1 MEVVENV
8 ALISINATLLVQLG
22 SFLIFMVL
30 FNRIMIKP
38 LRKVM
43 TERDQYMVHAREEVS
58 GINHSYKEISQQI
71 VDQEAHARSSAIQIR
86 EEIETSGKV
95 SANDVVSKTK
105 EEIRQLRTAA
115 QKETEVRIS
124 AAREQVTVEA
134 EGLAE
139 EMIAALLGRK
149 RSAL

>member
-8 ALISINATLLVQLG
+8 ALISINATLLVQLV

-43 TERDQYMVHAREEVS
+43 AERDQYMVRAREEIS
-58 GINHSYKEISQQI
+58 EINHSYGAISRQI
-71 VDQEAHARSSAIQIR
+71 VDQEAQARKSAFQIR
-86 EEIETSGKV
+86 EEIETSAKL
-95 SANDVVSKTK
+95 SASDLMSKTK
-105 EEIRQLRTAA
+105 EEIRHLRTAA
-115 QKETEVRIS
+115 QKETDAKIS
-124 AAREQVTVEA
+124 AARENVTAEA

-139 EMIAALLGRK
+139 VMIAALLDR
-149 RSAL
+149 RSAS

>member
-43 TERDQYMVHAREEVS
+43 AERDQYMVRERKEVS
-58 GINHSYKEISQQI
+58 QINHSYKAISQQI
-71 VDQEAHARSSAIQIR
+71 VDQEAQARRSAFKIR
-86 EEIETSGKV
+86 EEIETSGKL
-95 SANDVVSKTK
+95 SASDLMLKTK
-105 EEIRQLRTAA
+105 EEIRHLRMAS
-115 QKETEVRIS
+115 QKETDAKII
-124 AAREQVTVEA
+124 AARENVTVEA

-139 EMIAALLGRK
+139 EMIAALLER
-149 RSAL
+149 RSAP